1 MWYYSLNNQPAGPVD
16 DAAIKS
22 LLASGTI
29 NLNTLVWQE
38 GMADWKKLAET
49 VLAPVVA
56 PVAPVPPP
64 AYPPVAYPPAGQYA
78 PATQYAP
85 APQYAPAAG
94 VPGTPPPFFSQV
106 KLASLKGMFIWWLVL
121 FAISTVSS
129 LLTPLITDQDAIV
142 AISCIVSTISLGA
155 AVLFLVLLYNFWK
168 ILQDGY
174 AEVTPGKAVGFL
186 FIPFFNF
193 YWAFKA
199 FWGLA
204 KEQNN
209 FIDRHY
215 SMAAGSQIQRANP
228 VIPLIFC
235 ILYLVNLTLTVVNSI
250 MTANGDTL
258 YANGGSG
265 MLIVITV
272 FSLIFAAFEIVTY
285 LGLFKTSTSILEHQ
299 QGR

>member
-1 MWYYSLNNQPAGPVD
+1 
-16 DAAIKS
+16 
-22 LLASGTI
+22 
-29 NLNTLVWQE
+29 
-38 GMADWKKLAET
+38 
-49 VLAPVVA
+49 
-56 PVAPVPPP
+56 
-64 AYPPVAYPPAGQYA
+64 
-78 PATQYAP
+78 
-85 APQYAPAAG
+85 
-94 VPGTPPPFFSQV
+94 
-106 KLASLKGMFIWWLVL
+106 MFIWWLVL

-129 LLTPLITDQDAIV
+129 LFMSMITDTDALTAV
-142 AISCIVSTISLGA
+142 SCIVSSVSLGA

-174 AEVTPGKAVGFL
+174 AAVTPGKAVGFL
-186 FIPFFNF
+186 FIPLFNF

-228 VIPLIFC
+228 VLPLIFC
-235 ILYLVNLTLTVVNSI
+235 IFYLVNFTLTLVTSV
-250 MTANGDTL
+250 MTASGDSL
-258 YANGGSG
+258 YASTGSG
-265 MLIVITV
+265 MTIAVSV
-272 FSLIFAAFEIVTY
+272 FSVIFAALEIVTY